1 VREESEQSMMSHI
14 QTPYELGHLLRVL
27 STVNL
32 HAKYKT
38 LETTC
43 ALLSNA
49 GLVDLLFD
57 KETKTFAL
65 PPAETIV
72 DRLAEAALF
81 DDARTVAVAN
91 ELDVDSITVQQAQHT
106 LKQFSLSH
114 FWSIAVERIVS
125 HSISCNVS
133 NSNSLLGNMEENQRA
148 VRAVQDL
155 TTCGRRFLLSIG

>member
-1 VREESEQSMMSHI
+1 MMSHI

-32 HAKYKT
+32 HAKYKA

-43 ALLSNA
+43 ALLSSA

-57 KETKTFAL
+57 KDTKTFAL

-72 DRLAEAALF
+72 SRLAEATLF

-91 ELDVDSITVQQAQHT
+91 EIDVDSITVQQAQHT

-114 FWSIAVERIVS
+114 FWNIAAERIVS
-125 HSISCNVS
+125 PCP
-133 NSNSLLGNMEENQRA
+133 
-148 VRAVQDL
+148 
-155 TTCGRRFLLSIG
+155 